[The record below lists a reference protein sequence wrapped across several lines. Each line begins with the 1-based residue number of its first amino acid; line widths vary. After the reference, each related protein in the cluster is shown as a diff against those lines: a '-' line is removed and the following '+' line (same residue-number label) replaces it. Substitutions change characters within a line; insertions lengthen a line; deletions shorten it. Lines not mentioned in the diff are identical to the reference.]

1 MQGKQNCVCVPVS
14 GVQFFCVRAPM
25 LLGHN
30 STVVKCTFNSPIGC
44 TEDKEDGRGF
54 SFELHFYAA
63 EQNWKSQSTEA
74 AYSIPCIPLTRG
86 ALTPS
91 ASTPTPSLSVAPNLF
106 HSVKKANS
114 LLDPD
119 YLD

>member
-1 MQGKQNCVCVPVS
+1 MQGKQNCICVPAS

-86 ALTPS
+86 RVDTFSKHSHPFS
-91 ASTPTPSLSVAPNLF
+91 FSGPKSVSF
-106 HSVKKANS
+106 CEEGK
-114 LLDPD
+114 
-119 YLD
+119 